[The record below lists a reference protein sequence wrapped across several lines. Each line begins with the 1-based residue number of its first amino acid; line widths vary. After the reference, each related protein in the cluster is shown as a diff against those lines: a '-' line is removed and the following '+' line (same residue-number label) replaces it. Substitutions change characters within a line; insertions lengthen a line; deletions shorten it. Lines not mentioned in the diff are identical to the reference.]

1 METTSESMFGL
12 SAQRMA
18 RLRYLRKLKDRIATA
33 TITLGGISIIFAICL
48 IFFYLLYEIL
58 PLFMP
63 ASIDERSTLNS
74 LQVSDPYDVMLEEQ
88 TMIGLVIDRQQ
99 GPLFFDARTGAAVA
113 HGATLPASPITA
125 FSKDAP
131 SSRAFAL
138 GFADGGVLLLQ
149 HDYDAH
155 YEGDTKVLDPKLKFP
170 MGETPLPVLQS
181 SPVKQLAVRD
191 AGDVLKIA
199 ALDDQNRIFLK
210 VFEKVESFMSDEVT
224 LEEQDTLQLPTA
236 SAPVDQILM
245 SLDQRWLFL
254 LENRN
259 QIEIFDLRKTPDQMR
274 VGLVHV
280 TEGEARITRAEFLLG
295 GFSLLLADDQGRIAQ
310 WFMARDRKDGS
321 DILAHVR
328 TLELE
333 PGVAITSL
341 QSEHRR
347 KGFVAG
353 DANGN
358 VGFFNAT
365 AERLALDEKITTG
378 ALEWIAMA
386 PRGDAILLKGV
397 GQQALNFAVDNEHPE
412 VSWSSLWGEVWYE
425 RYEEPDYIWQ
435 SSSANNDNEPKFS
448 LMPVTFGTLKA
459 AFYAMLVAIPLSI
472 CGAIYTAYFMA
483 PRLRTKVKPT
493 IELMGAVPTVI
504 LGFLAGLWLAPLVE
518 ANLPGMFSILILT
531 PVLCVITALVWSQ
544 LPLRVRTFIPDGWV
558 PLILAPVVVL
568 SGWISMEISEPLE
581 HMFFGGNMRQWL
593 THDLGIDF
601 DQRNSMIVGIA
612 MGFAVIPSIFSIAED
627 AIFAVPKSLTQG
639 SLALGAT
646 PWQTLVRV
654 ILPTASPGIFS
665 ALMIGLGRAVGETMI
680 VLMATGN
687 TPIMDMNIFEG
698 LRTLSANIAVEM
710 PEAEVDSSHFRILFL
725 SGLVLF
731 VFTFIVNTSAE
742 IVRQRLRKKY
752 GSL

>member
-1 METTSESMFGL
+1 METSSESMFGIP
-12 SAQRMA
+12 ARRMA
-18 RLRYLRKLKDRIATA
+18 RIRYLRKLKDQIAA
-33 TITLGGISIIFAICL
+33 GGITLGGISVILAICL

-58 PLFMP
+58 PLFVP
-63 ASIDERSTLNS
+63 AFIEERSTLNK
-74 LQVSDPYDVMLEEQ
+74 LEVSEPWHVVLEEQ
-88 TMIGLVIDRQQ
+88 AMVGMAVDRER
-99 GPLFFDARTGAAVA
+99 GPLFFDARTGAPVA
-113 HGATLPASPITA
+113 HEAPALPAAITA
-125 FSKDAP
+125 FSKDTPA
-131 SSRAFAL
+131 SHAFAL
-138 GFADGGVLLLQ
+138 GLADGSVLLMK

-155 YEGDTKVLDPKLKFP
+155 YEGDTKVLDPVLKFP
-170 MGETPLPVLQS
+170 MGETPIPVLDG
-181 SPVKQLAVRD
+181 SPVQQLAVRD

-199 ALDDQNRIFLK
+199 ALDNQNRVFLK

-224 LEEQDTLQLPTA
+224 LQEQALVELPTA
-236 SAPVDQILM
+236 SSRVNQLLM

-254 LENRN
+254 LEDAH
-259 QIEIFDLRKTPDQMR
+259 QIEIFDLRKEPAQMR
-274 VGLVHV
+274 VGLVPV
-280 TEGEARITRAEFLLG
+280 TEGDTRITHADFLLG

-310 WFMARDRKDGS
+310 WFMARHPDGS
-321 DILAHVR
+321 DYLAHVR
-328 TLELE
+328 TLVLE
-333 PGVAITSL
+333 PGVAITDL
-341 QSEHRR
+341 QTEHRR
-347 KGFVAG
+347 KGFVVG
-353 DANGN
+353 DAEGN
-358 VGFFNAT
+358 IGFFNTT
-365 AERLALDEKITTG
+365 AERLALDQKVATG
-378 ALEWIAMA
+378 PLEWIAMA
-386 PRGDAILLKGV
+386 PRSDV
-397 GQQALNFAVDNEHPE
+397 VVFRGQGQPAQHFAVENEHPE
-412 VSWSSLWGEVWYE
+412 VSWTSLWEKVWYE
-425 RYEEPDYIWQ
+425 RYEKPDYIWQ
-435 SSSANNDNEPKFS
+435 SSAANNDNEPKFS
-448 LMPVTFGTLKA
+448 LVPVTFGTLKA
-459 AFYAMLVAIPLSI
+459 AFYAMVVAIPLSL

-483 PRLRTKVKPT
+483 PRLRTKVKPA

-531 PVLCVITALVWSQ
+531 PLLCLLTALLWTR
-544 LPLRVRTFIPDGWV
+544 LPLGVRTRIPDGWV

-568 SGWISMEISEPLE
+568 SGYISMQISEPLE
-581 HMFFGGNMRQWL
+581 LAFFGGNMRQWL
-593 THDLGIDF
+593 THELGIDF

-710 PEAEVDSSHFRILFL
+710 PEAEVNSSHFRILFL
-725 SGLVLF
+725 SGFVLF
-731 VFTFIVNTSAE
+731 VFTFIVNTTAE

>member
-1 METTSESMFGL
+1 
-12 SAQRMA
+12 MA
-18 RLRYLRKLKDRIATA
+18 RIRQMRKLKDQIATG
-33 TITLGGISIIFAICL
+33 TITAGGISIIFAICL

-58 PLFMP
+58 PLFLP
-63 ASIDERSTLNS
+63 ASIDERSTLTS
-74 LQVSDPYDVMLEEQ
+74 LQIQDPYDVVLEEQ
-88 TMIGLVIDRQQ
+88 TMVGLAIDRQK
-99 GPLFFDARTGAAVA
+99 GPLFFDARTGAALT
-113 HGATLPASPITA
+113 HGATLPSAPITA
-125 FSKDAP
+125 FAKDAP
-131 SSRAFAL
+131 SNHMFAL
-138 GFADGGVLLLQ
+138 GYADGGVLLLQ
-149 HDYDAH
+149 HEYDAH
-155 YEGDTKVLDPKLKFP
+155 YEGDNKVLDPKLKFP
-170 MGETPLPVLQS
+170 MGETPLALVQDGS
-181 SPVKQLAVRD
+181 IQQLAVRD

-199 ALDDQNRIFLK
+199 ALDGQNRVVLK

-224 LEEQDTLQLPTA
+224 LEEQDTVVLPPP

-259 QIEIFDLRKTPDQMR
+259 QIEIFDLRKQPDQMR
-274 VGLVHV
+274 VGMVHV

-310 WFMARDRKDGS
+310 WFMSRNKDGS

-353 DANGN
+353 DAEGN
-358 VGFFNAT
+358 IGFFNTT
-365 AERLALDEKITTG
+365 AERLALDEKVADG
-378 ALEWIAMA
+378 ALNWIAMA
-386 PRGDAILLKGV
+386 PRGDAILFQGAGKPA
-397 GQQALNFAVDNEHPE
+397 QNFAVDNEHPE
-412 VSWSSLWGEVWYE
+412 VSWSSLWGKVWYE
-425 RYEEPDYIWQ
+425 RYEKPDYIWQ

-448 LMPVTFGTLKA
+448 LMPITFGTLKA
-459 AFYAMLVAIPLSI
+459 AFYAMVVAIPLSL

-483 PRLRTKVKPT
+483 PTLRTKVKPA

-518 ANLPGMFSILILT
+518 ANLPGMISILVLT
-531 PVLCVITALVWSQ
+531 PLFCLITAVVWSQ
-544 LPLRVRTFIPDGWV
+544 LPLGGRGLVPDGWV
-558 PLILAPVVVL
+558 PLILVPVVVL
-568 SGWISMEISEPLE
+568 AGYISLQISEPLE

-710 PEAEVDSSHFRILFL
+710 PEAEVGSSHFRILFL